1 MAHSN
6 LAIEIEELSKTYDGQ
21 RYAVNGLQMQVKW
34 GEIVGLIG
42 PNGSGKSTTLNIL
55 TGLLKPTDGD
65 VIIDDID
72 LLENPNEAKRLVS
85 YIPDNTDLFPDLTA
99 WEYAQLVAGL
109 YDRTLS
115 SITAYLISLFD
126 FFGLTPYRH
135 QLLGTYSHGM
145 LKKAQLIAGLAHQ
158 PKILILDEPTSGLD
172 TESQVIFKALLH
184 QLQSHQVAVLL
195 ATHQMALAEELCDRI
210 CLLKDGQQIAWD
222 ETSTLMREHDAKTL
236 EEVFIKLAVDK
247 DSLEKSINEITKH
260 L

>member
-1 MAHSN
+1 MTYSN
-6 LAIEIEELSKTYDGQ
+6 FAIEIDELSKTYDGQ
-21 RYAVNGLQMQVKW
+21 RYAVTGLQAQVKW
-34 GEIVGLIG
+34 GEIVGIIG

-55 TGLLKPTDGD
+55 TGLLEPTAGE
-65 VIIDDID
+65 VSIGGLD
-72 LLENPNEAKRLVS
+72 LLENSNQAKRLIS

-109 YDRTLS
+109 YDHALS
-115 SITAYLISLFD
+115 SVEEYLTSLFD
-126 FFGLTPYRH
+126 FFGMTPYRH

-172 TESQVIFKALLH
+172 TESQVIFKALLR
-184 QLQSHQVAVLL
+184 QLQSRQVAVLL

-210 CLLKDGQQIAWD
+210 CLLKNGSQIAWD

-236 EEVFIKLAVDK
+236 EAVFIKLAVDK
-247 DSLEKSINEITKH
+247 NSLEKSLNEIAKH